1 MGKDIIY
8 NILVVI
14 IVLCVLCVFFGRL
27 ILVFIIRHTNTET
40 QKCKKCKGVMTAVE
54 SLLYLIPVHFDDE
67 HEESAKYYI
76 QNAKPIADDSQI
88 PSGNRACYL
97 HVFQCQDCGYKN
109 ISIVDFLKVR
119 EKEMIK
125 GGEIYPYEEFE
136 HFIRNR
142 YIKEE
147 QDVC

>member
-8 NILVVI
+8 NIFSVI
-14 IVLCVLCVFFGRL
+14 IVLMLLFIFFGRL
-27 ILVFIIRHTNTET
+27 IMVLIIRFANTET

-54 SLLYLIPVHFDDE
+54 SFLYLIPVYFDDE
-67 HEESAKYYI
+67 HEESAQYYI
-76 QNAKPIADDSQI
+76 QNAKPISDDSQI

-97 HVFQCQDCGYKN
+97 HVFQCQNCGHKN

-119 EKEMIK
+119 EKQVIK
-125 GGEIYPYEEFE
+125 GGEIYPYGEFE

-142 YIKEE
+142 QIGEE
-147 QDVC
+147 QDFI